1 MIIMLH
7 LIVLLLLHLSQPKH
21 FLVRFLLTSFSKWFE
36 KKLFDK
42 ICDLCLELIL
52 NLKYHNWPPFA
63 QVETEGETNHLSQP
77 KHFLVGFLLTSDSK
91 NDLKNIIW
99 QRKTDRSQTLF
110 HQCAL
115 SLLFI
120 DIINLGKWLGI
131 LKNIYKS
138 QPNCWPPF
146 VQIET
151 ESATETPGT
160 GVASW
165 FCH

>member
-1 MIIMLH
+1 M
-7 LIVLLLLHLSQPKH
+7 
-21 FLVRFLLTSFSKWFE
+21 
-36 KKLFDK
+36 
-42 ICDLCLELIL
+42 CLKLIL
-52 NLKYHNWPPFA
+52 NLKSHNWPPFA

-120 DIINLGKWLGI
+120 DIINLGKWLDI

-160 GVASW
+160 WGVMILSLEII
-165 FCH
+165 FKGIHHQNLKCHHILDSIWSTRISFLPKY